1 MRTHILWF
9 FFMLSAAPTALLA
22 DVDAGGGLT
31 TNGLVTNRS
40 SIGAPVETVVSSG
53 GAYSIKPGQIQV
65 LFSSE
70 GNESPDANGNGLPDT
85 WEQDYFPGQ
94 AVNPQADSD
103 GDGTS
108 NLLEYLAGTDPTATN
123 SRFRTEGT
131 ISGNTYTLPIQTI
144 TGRSYKV
151 WVSKNL
157 SNWHLQQTYSGD
169 GTQKVFTFDETT
181 ITSGPLFSATHPSN
195 YFFRVEIIL
204 P

>member
-1 MRTHILWF
+1 MRTYILWF
-9 FFMLSAAPTALLA
+9 FFLFSTAPTALLA
-22 DVDAGGGLT
+22 DLDAGGGLT

-40 SIGAPVETVVSSG
+40 SIGGPIETTVSSG

-65 LFSSE
+65 LFSSTS
-70 GNESPDANGNGLPDT
+70 NESPDANGNGLPDT

-94 AVNPQADSD
+94 AVNPQADTD

-169 GTQKVFTFDETT
+169 GTQKVFTFDETI